1 MKFVPLIIDSDT
13 DQPWNHPYIDYIIEE
28 ELTKKNNYYSGDGN
42 LLKFT
47 LSFFNDNN
55 YEVNGIVLIDK
66 QDYHEIFTHNNAQI
80 FNNVK
85 KELFSFFNR
94 DPWMYDPEYINKFL
108 QYPNNGIKFSQYA
121 KIVEQ
126 NKNELDE
133 TVWNYL

>member
-28 ELTKKNNYYSGDGN
+28 ELTKKNNYYTGDGN

-47 LSFFNDNN
+47 LSFFNDND

-66 QDYHEIFTHNNAQI
+66 QDYHEIFTHDNTQI

-94 DPWMYDPEYINKFL
+94 DPWMYDPEYINKYL
-108 QYPNNGIKFSQYA
+108 HYTNKQIKFSQYA